1 MPQNESKI
9 TKRRVQLVF
18 ALLLAFIFYAQ
29 FTKKDNKPV
38 INTGTPTVFAAE
50 DETAGRFER
59 LVRSNPLEALKQARD
74 SHIASIRDYRC
85 TMVKQ
90 ELLPSGLSAEQEIE
104 AFHRL
109 EPYSVVLNWKR
120 NPGLASRVIY
130 IEDKWDKADEDSPE
144 LRAQALAQ
152 PENSAARLLVPS
164 IKIPIH
170 GMAAK
175 RTARRAIDEFGF
187 KRTLDLLI
195 QYCVI
200 ADTRN
205 ELKLEFLG
213 EKHFDGRPVWVIR
226 RHLPYTGE
234 SGIYPD
240 RTAEIYLDQEF
251 KLPIAV
257 YCYSDDAMRPEN
269 LLGKYEYRDIEL
281 NIDINDKV
289 FDPATYGM

>member
-1 MPQNESKI
+1 MPQDESKI

-18 ALLLAFIFYAQ
+18 ALLLACIFYAQ
-29 FTKKDNKPV
+29 FAQKDNKPV
-38 INTGTPTVFAAE
+38 INTGTPTVLAAE
-50 DETAGRFER
+50 EKTADRFER
-59 LVRSNPLEALKQARD
+59 LVRSNPLEALIYARE
-74 SHIASIRDYRC
+74 SHTASIRDYRC

-104 AFHRL
+104 AVHRL
-109 EPYSVVLNWKR
+109 TPYSVVLNWKR

-130 IEDKWDKADEDSPE
+130 VEGKWVKADEESPE
-144 LRAQALAQ
+144 LQAQALAQ

-195 QYCVI
+195 QYCQI
-200 ADTRN
+200 ANTRN

-240 RTAEIYLDQEF
+240 RTAEIYVDKEF

-269 LLGKYEYRDIEL
+269 LLGKYEYRDIQL
-281 NIDINDKV
+281 NVEISDKV